1 MSKAKYKLE
10 LDCFSGRQ
18 NPVFEISEEDF
29 APLHQDIQRLETT
42 TYQPL
47 FDGLG
52 FRGFI
57 LSDSIAT
64 FIFIQKNIIKLELN
78 KSVQYKKNNP
88 DILSKLISLAREYDE
103 KKSHEILIEKI
114 ADEYLI

>member
-1 MSKAKYKLE
+1 MPKAKYKLE

-18 NPVFEISEEDF
+18 NPILEISEEDF
-29 APLHQDIQRLETT
+29 ATLYQEVLKLEKAA
-42 TYQPL
+42 PHAL

-64 FIFIQKNIIKLELN
+64 FLFIQKNSIKIELN

-88 DILSKLISLAREYDE
+88 DILSKLISLAKKYDE
-103 KKSHEILIEKI
+103 ENNYKTIIEKI
-114 ADEYLI
+114 ADEYL